1 MKKEYIMSDEDKEL
15 KRIKIEQNRNKR
27 KLKGGGDKSSGDEQD
42 HPQSKKSLKI
52 KEEWSPGSAS
62 SPHAMDTQSDGDESD
77 EGEEPERLHKIT
89 ADSTATEIVEA
100 ITKVPQDASQVL
112 QKLLKTQD
120 ETLFVMSK
128 IIQDPSQALILIS
141 HLIKNPSDGMLIIS
155 KMMSSPLDALTVFT
169 QFMSS
174 PTDALQIIFKII
186 SSPKD
191 VLLFMTELTK
201 APQDALE
208 IMGRFMAS
216 PGDTLAGIN
225 RMIIKAATPAEPQ
238 GNEAIP
244 REKQGDMIKTMLDT
258 TSVDSPI
265 SSIASPSSSFQ
276 SVRTENSPQSVPSS
290 SNVDY
295 DSNNNASS
303 TNGDYQLNTAKLLNE
318 ITEDTSE
325 KETNFH
331 GNSIDSIINEAI
343 KLEYE
348 TPQMIN
354 HMRSTNRELNEIE
367 IMKIQELIDS
377 NKALYA
383 PVDEDLSSLVFGASQ
398 IKAEPGVDPNLIRV
412 INLTAIAIRRL
423 IKMSKKISGF
433 KKMCQEDQIALLKV
447 SANRGDL

>member
-27 KLKGGGDKSSGDEQD
+27 KLKGECDKSSGDEQD
-42 HPQSKKSLKI
+42 HLHSKKSQKI
-52 KEEWSPGSAS
+52 KEEWSPRSIS
-62 SPHAMDTQSDGDESD
+62 SLQAMDTHGSDGDESE
-77 EGEEPERLHKIT
+77 EGHVPERLYNTTI
-89 ADSTATEIVEA
+89 DSTATEIVEA

-112 QKLLKTQD
+112 QKLLKTQHD
-120 ETLFVMSK
+120 TLFVMSK

-155 KMMSSPLDALTVFT
+155 KMMSSPIDALTVFT

-191 VLLFMTELTK
+191 VLQFMTELTK

-225 RMIIKAATPAEPQ
+225 RMIIKAAAPAEIES
-238 GNEAIP
+238 NEAIP
-244 REKQGDMIKTMLDT
+244 REKPSDVIKTMLDAT
-258 TSVDSPI
+258 PVNSPTN

-290 SNVDY
+290 SNADY
-295 DSNNNASS
+295 DSNNNTSA
-303 TNGDYQLNTAKLLNE
+303 TNGDYQQNTAKLLNE
-318 ITEDTSE
+318 ITQDTSE

-331 GNSIDSIINEAI
+331 ANSIDSIINEAI
-343 KLEYE
+343 KLEYD
-348 TPQMIN
+348 TPQMIS
-354 HMRSTNRELNEIE
+354 HMRSTNRELNEVE
-367 IMKIQELIDS
+367 IMKIQELIES
-377 NKALYA
+377 NKSLYA
-383 PVDEDLSSLVFGASQ
+383 YVSHLVT
-398 IKAEPGVDPNLIRV
+398 PNY
-412 INLTAIAIRRL
+412 
-423 IKMSKKISGF
+423 
-433 KKMCQEDQIALLKV
+433 
-447 SANRGDL
+447 